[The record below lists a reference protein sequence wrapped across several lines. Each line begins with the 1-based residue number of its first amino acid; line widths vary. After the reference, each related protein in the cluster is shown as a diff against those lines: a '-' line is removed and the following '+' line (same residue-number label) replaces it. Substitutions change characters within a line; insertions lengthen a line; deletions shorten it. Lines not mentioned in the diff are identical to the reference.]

1 MADKV
6 RLATDIAGECGKDS
20 DGRRAHGS
28 LLMLPEARDVHVSES
43 AAAAGRDE
51 LVTAASTLRL
61 VAESAELL

>member
-43 AAAAGRDE
+43 AGAAAGRDE

-61 VAESAELL
+61 VAELL